1 VDNGNPQGAPL
12 TALLARYP
20 CDTSVTL
27 WPFRHLCAAVAEA
40 VWMMCAWISHF
51 CHAPINGPKLKTR
64 ELHMYVYR
72 IPRDLPR
79 LNATNMQAAGNAP
92 PAIDSV
98 PRRNSKS
105 KCAGLRRCIRWP
117 RISHAHVLQ
126 CPAQNWKTLN
136 TSASDISL
144 PRG

>member
-20 CDTSVTL
+20 CDTGVTL

-92 PAIDSV
+92 PARSIPFQDGTQKVNV
-98 PRRNSKS
+98 PPSDAAS
-105 KCAGLRRCIRWP
+105 AGLESPMHTC
-117 RISHAHVLQ
+117 
-126 CPAQNWKTLN
+126 C
-136 TSASDISL
+136 SAL
-144 PRG
+144 PKIGKL